1 MDHAVGQRREV
12 MIVAVD
18 RLLDANFLISR
29 WRDGDKSPAAKW
41 LRANAGLVV
50 GLPWIVKAEFLRGAA
65 VAGHQHREVRE
76 FLNRFPV
83 AWPDE
88 GTLDIYA
95 SQFAKLRAV
104 NALPGPHDLWIAVS
118 ALQHGIPLVTRN
130 TQQFAKVDGLQ
141 LESY

>member
-1 MDHAVGQRREV
+1 

-29 WRDGDKSPAAKW
+29 WRDGEKSPGAKW
-41 LRANAGLVV
+41 LRANADLVV

-65 VAGHQHREVRE
+65 VAGHQRREVRE
-76 FLNRFPV
+76 FLDRFPV

-88 GTLDIYA
+88 GTLDLYA
-95 SQFAKLRAV
+95 AQFAKLRTV

-118 ALQHGIPLVTRN
+118 ALQQGIPLVTRN
-130 TQQFAKVDGLQ
+130 TQQFAKIDGLQ